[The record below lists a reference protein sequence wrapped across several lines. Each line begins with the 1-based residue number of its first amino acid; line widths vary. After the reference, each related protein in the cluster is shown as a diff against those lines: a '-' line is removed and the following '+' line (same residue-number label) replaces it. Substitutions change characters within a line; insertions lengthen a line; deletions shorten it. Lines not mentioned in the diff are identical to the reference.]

1 MFCKVYCADI
11 CGINAQKICV
21 EADVSG
27 GLPNFNIVGL
37 PSSEVKESKERVLRA
52 ISNSGI
58 DLPPRK
64 ITINLAPANVRKSGS
79 GFDLPIAFAILTAY
93 GFINTEM
100 LKDIMF
106 VGELSLDGSINPIR
120 GILPIAIKAKE
131 EGFKT
136 LIVPEKNAL
145 EGSAIT
151 GLNIAPARSL
161 SELVRQINR
170 KQLQYA
176 EHINVEEA
184 LNRHFLNSKMD
195 FSDVKGQEKAK
206 RAILVSV
213 AGFHNLLFIGP
224 PGSGKSMMAQRIPS
238 ILNRITT
245 KECLEISQIYSVAG
259 LLGNDSLML
268 ERPFR
273 SPHHSITNAA
283 LIGGNN
289 YPRPGEITLANKG
302 VLFLDE
308 VAEFKKETIENLRQ
322 PLEDKQIVINRAA
335 YSVTFPADFMLVM
348 AMNPCKCGFYPDK
361 NMCTCSESDIS
372 RYFGKIRGPILDRVD
387 ICVGTKKLDSEDFKA
402 EKVTISSDE
411 MRKQVNQAQNI
422 QRRRFQ
428 GSGITFNSQMGRK
441 EIEAY
446 CQLDEKD
453 REILNSAYDKYNMTA
468 RGYYKVLKV
477 ARTIADLAG
486 EEKIGKSHIMEALTY
501 RNAYINR

>member
-11 CGINAQKICV
+11 CGIDAQKICV

-27 GLPNFNIVGL
+27 GLPAFTMVGL
-37 PSSEVKESKERVLRA
+37 PSSEVKESRERVLRA

-64 ITINLAPANVRKSGS
+64 ITINLAPASLRKSGS
-79 GFDLPIAFAILTAY
+79 GFDLPIACAILAAS
-93 GFINTEM
+93 GFLNTEM
-100 LKDIMF
+100 LKDIMI
-106 VGELSLDGSINPIR
+106 VGELGLDGSINPIR
-120 GILPIAIKAKE
+120 GILPIAIKARE
-131 EGFKT
+131 EGFQT
-136 LIVPEKNAL
+136 LVVPEKNAM

-151 GLNIAPARSL
+151 DLNVAHVSSL
-161 SELVRQINR
+161 KDLIHQLNR
-170 KQLQYA
+170 KQLEYA
-176 EHINVEEA
+176 EHVDIEET
-184 LNRHFLNSKMD
+184 LNHRFLNNSLD
-195 FSDVKGQEKAK
+195 FIDVKGQEKAK
-206 RAILVSV
+206 RAVLVSV

-238 ILNRITT
+238 ILNRITV

-259 LLGNDSLML
+259 LLGNDSLMM

-273 SPHHSITNAA
+273 APHHSITNAA

-289 YPRPGEITLANKG
+289 YPRPGEITLAHKG

-322 PLEDKQIVINRAA
+322 PLEEKQIVINRAA
-335 YSVTFPADFMLVM
+335 YRVVFPADFMLVM

-361 NMCTCSESDIS
+361 NLCNCSEADVS

-387 ICVGTKKLDSEDFKA
+387 ICVGTKKLDSEDFKT
-402 EKVTISSDE
+402 EKLTMSSEE
-411 MRKQVNQAQNI
+411 MRTHVNEAQKI
-422 QRRRFQ
+422 QLERFKNT
-428 GSGITFNSQMGRK
+428 GISFNSQMGRK
-441 EIEAY
+441 EIETY
-446 CQLDEKD
+446 CCLDLKTQ
-453 REILNSAYDKYNMTA
+453 EILNKAYEKYNMTA

-486 EEKIGKSHIMEALTY
+486 EETIGKMHIMEALSY
-501 RNAYINR
+501 RNAFVNR

>member
-11 CGINAQKICV
+11 CGIDAQKICV

-27 GLPNFNIVGL
+27 GLPQFTMVGL
-37 PSSEVKESKERVLRA
+37 PSSEVKESRERVLRA

-64 ITINLAPANVRKSGS
+64 ITINLAPASVRKSGS
-79 GFDLPIAFAILTAY
+79 GFDLPIACAILAAS

-100 LKDIMF
+100 LKDIMI

-136 LIVPEKNAL
+136 LVVPAKNAL

-151 GLNIAPARSL
+151 DLNIAPIGSL
-161 SELVRQINR
+161 KELIQQINR
-170 KQLQYA
+170 KQLEYA
-176 EHINVEEA
+176 EHIDIEEA
-184 LNRHFLNSKMD
+184 LNHHFLNNILD
-195 FSDVKGQEKAK
+195 FRDVKGQEKAK
-206 RAILVSV
+206 RAVLVSV

-259 LLGNDSLML
+259 LLGNDSLMM

-273 SPHHSITNAA
+273 APHHSITNAA

-289 YPRPGEITLANKG
+289 YPRPGEITLAHKG

-335 YSVTFPADFMLVM
+335 YRVVFPADFMLVM

-361 NMCTCSESDIS
+361 NLCNCSEADVSH
-372 RYFGKIRGPILDRVD
+372 YFGKIRGPILDRVD
-387 ICVGTKKLDSEDFKA
+387 ICVGTKKLDSEDFQT
-402 EKVTISSDE
+402 EKETMNSEE
-411 MRKQVNQAQNI
+411 MRKQVNEAQSI
-422 QRRRFQ
+422 QRNRFKD
-428 GSGITFNSQMGRK
+428 SEITFNSQMGRR
-441 EIEAY
+441 EIEEY
-446 CQLDEKD
+446 CQLDLKTQ
-453 REILNSAYDKYNMTA
+453 EILNKAYDKYNMTA

-486 EEKIGKSHIMEALTY
+486 EEKIGKAHIMEALTY
-501 RNAYINR
+501 RNAFINR